1 MKSLYHQTCGY
12 LSHYIVWVAEITFTL
27 YITELFGVGDST
39 VRGIVV
45 EVCNVIIKYIWDDV
59 ICFPKSA
66 GGFKKPIEEFER
78 FWQFPYCFGAI
89 DGCHLPIKCPLGGQE
104 SAKEYHNFKNF
115 YSIVLMAIVG
125 SDYQFLWASC
135 GIPGNTHD
143 SSIFQATTLYKK
155 ITEGSIIPQ
164 IGNFENERPVYP
176 MIIGDSAF
184 PFRPWLLKPY
194 TNATLDPDQRYFN
207 YRLSRARMV
216 TEGVYGQLKGRW
228 RLLIRKCE
236 SKKDNLKIQALACL
250 CLHNL
255 CIQLKDITPRAWDLS
270 SNERRSQDEIR
281 EILSM
286 RNCRKTKDN
295 SREAAVLRD
304 ILKDKFWEEKQT
316 L

>member
-1 MKSLYHQTCGY
+1 M
-12 LSHYIVWVAEITFTL
+12 
-27 YITELFGVGDST
+27 
-39 VRGIVV
+39 
-45 EVCNVIIKYIWDDV
+45 
-59 ICFPKSA
+59 
-66 GGFKKPIEEFER
+66 
-78 FWQFPYCFGAI
+78 WQFPSCFGAI
-89 DGCHLPIKCPLGGQE
+89 DGCHLPIKCPPGGQE

-164 IGNFENERPVYP
+164 IGNFETERPVYP
-176 MIIGDSAF
+176 MIVGNSAF

-194 TNATLDPDQRYFN
+194 TNATLDPDQRSFN
-207 YRLSRARMV
+207 YRLSHARMV
-216 TEGVYGQLKGRW
+216 TEGAYGQLKGRW
-228 RLLIRKCE
+228 RLLMRKCE
-236 SKKDNLKIQALACL
+236 SKKDNLK
-250 CLHNL
+250 
-255 CIQLKDITPRAWDLS
+255 RAWDLS

-281 EILSM
+281 EMLNM
-286 RNCRKTKDN
+286 RKCRKTKDN

-304 ILKDKFWEEKQT
+304 MLKDKFWEEKQT